1 MPTKP
6 KPETLASFALF
17 GGLDPA
23 CCSLLADQMQVET
36 WPAGQVIYEEGDPA
50 HELFVVVKGHLRV
63 RKSMGVGELGLTELG
78 PGDFFGEMSFLD
90 MQPRS
95 ATVQAIDEVQMWRL
109 DYRALREAYKGNIK
123 CYTLVVMNI
132 AREMSR
138 RLRRA
143 DQSRMAIQPQNVKPI
158 SALEGV

>member
-1 MPTKP
+1 MPKP
-6 KPETLASFALF
+6 LPETLASFALF
-17 GGLDPA
+17 GGLEPS
-23 CCSLLADQMQVET
+23 CCALLAKQMQV
-36 WPAGQVIYEEGDPA
+36 ADYSKDRIIYSEGDPA
-50 HELFVVVKGHLRV
+50 HELYVVVKGHLRV
-63 RKSMGVGELGLTELG
+63 HKSMGVGKLGLTGLG

-95 ATVQAIDEVQMWRL
+95 ATVQTIDEVQMWRL
-109 DYRALREAYKGNIK
+109 DYAALRTAYKDNIK

-143 DQSRMAIQPQNVKPI
+143 DQSRMAIQPQSIKSI